1 MTGLVLLLEISSIPQ
16 NMKVLDSID
25 HHFSDVLGHL
35 HPPFVRDPLEAA
47 SVHSCNTDTGTIVK
61 VPADGTDLDVVE
73 ISKAT
78 TQSSERRSR
87 TISG

>member
-16 NMKVLDSID
+16 NMKVLEGI
-25 HHFSDVLGHL
+25 HKFSDVLGHL

-47 SVHSCNTDTGTIVK
+47 SVRSCKTNTGTVLNI
-61 VPADGTDLDVVE
+61 PTDSTDSDGVE

-78 TQSSERRSR
+78 IWSSERRSR